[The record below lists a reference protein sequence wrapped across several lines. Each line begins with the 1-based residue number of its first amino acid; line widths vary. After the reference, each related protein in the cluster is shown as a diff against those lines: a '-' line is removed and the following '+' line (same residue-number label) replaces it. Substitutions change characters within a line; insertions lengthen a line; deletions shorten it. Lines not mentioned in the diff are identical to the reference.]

1 MTELNNRQH
10 GSRRARSSAKKTP
23 EGSCILLCILLCFVS
38 GCTRLNCTRFEDSL
52 GAETDLIGF
61 SYKIADELTESAYPP
76 LTPLNPDMPILVTT
90 FVDNNDLQQTSQFGR
105 TMQEHITSRLVQLG
119 YAVKEL
125 KLSNNLL
132 IEQRSGET
140 ILSRDLRK
148 LSLTQK
154 AQAILVGTISI
165 TNRTMYLSS
174 RLIDPAS
181 ANVISSDDY
190 RLCMD
195 DHILAMF
202 GLERA
207 EHDDSIKEPDQPFAI
222 PF

>member
-1 MTELNNRQH
+1 M
-10 GSRRARSSAKKTP
+10 
-23 EGSCILLCILLCFVS
+23 
-38 GCTRLNCTRFEDSL
+38 NCTRFEDTF

-61 SYKIADELTESAYPP
+61 SYKIADKLTESAYPP
-76 LTPLNPDMPILVTT
+76 LVPLNPDMPILVTT

-119 YAVKEL
+119 YAVKEI

-132 IEQRSGET
+132 IEERSGET

-148 LSLTQK
+148 LSQNQK

-174 RLIDPAS
+174 RLIDPTT
-181 ANVISSDDY
+181 ANVVSSDDY

-195 DHILAMF
+195 DHILSMF

-207 EHDDSIKEPDQPFAI
+207 EHDDSIREPKQPFAI